1 MIGRAAEQGLRRLLE
16 AWSALSVDAK
26 AVGALG
32 ALNWLLYLNNQT
44 IVQATSDELVWKL
57 FPGPFGPLYLVVL
70 GAVALAYPLRHLR
83 QGARFTTRDRVLH
96 VAALVVLFALVP
108 AAASIVLREASRP
121 YAFVHDGAIMVEE
134 AARKLLAG
142 KNPYVADYLDTPLFF
157 WPMVNNPALYHFTYF
172 PFLFLVTIPFVAAFD
187 AAGLFWDQRYLYLPA
202 YVATIAIAP
211 TLVRG
216 ADRRIAL
223 AALVALNPQL
233 LPFVA
238 EGRNDYFVLAFF
250 FAGLAL
256 LARDRTTLAALLFAV
271 AAASKLHAGVFLPF
285 LAVYVMARARPATL
299 GAAAHLLWRTF
310 WPAGT
315 FLLAAFLPFL
325 INDLGAFWDDVVRY
339 NAGGAAWSYPIS
351 GLGFSALLLRLG
363 VIEFPQQEFPFA
375 VFQLAVAVPLAGWWL
390 VRLWRDPS
398 LATLLAGYALTL
410 LAFLFFG
417 RYFHGNYLGYIA
429 AVATPILFL
438 RPLPARQE
446 RRPPRPAALAAPRG
460 LPSAR

>member
-1 MIGRAAEQGLRRLLE
+1 MIGRALERTVRRLLG
-16 AWSALSVDAK
+16 AWAALSIDAK

-44 IVQATSDELVWKL
+44 IVQATSDDLVWRL
-57 FPGPFGPLYLVVL
+57 FPGPFGPLYLVIL
-70 GAVALAYPLRHLR
+70 GAVAFAYPLRHLR
-83 QGARFTTRDRVLH
+83 HGAGFTTRDRVLH
-96 VAALVVLFALVP
+96 LAALVALFAIVP
-108 AAASIVLREASRP
+108 AIASIVLRETGRP
-121 YAFVHDGAIMVEE
+121 YTYVHDGAIMVEE
-134 AARKLLAG
+134 AARKLLDG
-142 KNPYVADYLDTPLFF
+142 KNPYVADYLDTPLIF

-172 PFLFLVTIPFVAAFD
+172 PFLFLVSIPFVAAFD

-202 YVATIAIAP
+202 YLVAIAIAS

-216 ADRRIAL
+216 VDRRIAL

-256 LARDRTTLAALLFAV
+256 LARDRTTLAALLFAA

-285 LAVYVMARARPATL
+285 LAVYVLARARPATL
-299 GAAAHLLWRTF
+299 QAATGLLWRTF
-310 WPAGT
+310 WPAGALLLGVFVP
-315 FLLAAFLPFL
+315 FLL
-325 INDLGAFWDDVVRY
+325 NDLGAFWDDVVQY

-351 GLGFSALLLRLG
+351 GMGFSALLLRLG
-363 VIEFPQQEFPFA
+363 VIDFPQQDFPFA
-375 VFQLAVAVPLAGWWL
+375 VFQLAAAVPLAAWWL
-390 VRLWRDPS
+390 VRLWRGPG
-398 LATLLAGYALTL
+398 LATLLGGYALTL

-438 RPLPARQE
+438 RPLPARQV
-446 RRPPRPAALAAPRG
+446 RRLRRREPIALPRR